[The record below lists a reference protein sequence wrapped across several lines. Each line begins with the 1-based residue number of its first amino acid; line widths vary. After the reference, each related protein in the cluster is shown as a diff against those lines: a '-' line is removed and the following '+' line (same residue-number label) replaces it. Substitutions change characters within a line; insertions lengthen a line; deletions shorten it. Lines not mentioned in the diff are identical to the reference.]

1 MGHVLAEFGK
11 VGGEA
16 ESWSKIGLHLGLNAK
31 QFTVLSEETGMHS
44 LIPLIFTDVCSTLGN
59 NMKDVVFSLKK
70 FMVCWENH
78 MCKLVIT

>member
-44 LIPLIFTDVCSTLGN
+44 VYTI
-59 NMKDVVFSLKK
+59 M
-70 FMVCWENH
+70 
-78 MCKLVIT
+78 